1 MLNLNNMRYIFHSL
15 IALLLLTSASAQ
27 SNKFQAGEILLKNG
41 IQKTGYVLGQF
52 HLGAPKGV
60 YFKPD
65 EATKSEYLEFSDIQ
79 EVRFGETL
87 RYITHCTQNTA
98 QDRCH
103 WLKTLLTGKISL
115 HQSVA
120 DEGLY
125 FMEEAGAFNAIRSP
139 SFEGTLALLKRK
151 CEGFVAPANAKF
163 GTATLIQVVANYAKC
178 KYPNEEPTSLY
189 VPETP
194 ASWFIGPK
202 VGINLGNASVSEST
216 YYSQGQYIGQLA
228 ISPGLAL
235 QVRVS
240 EHWSATAE
248 LLYFKRSFKSDSVN
262 VWDILSPNYSK
273 IKVDFSYLEIPLSGQ
288 YYFSAGKISPFV
300 QAGVNIGIPLNRR
313 FQEEMF
319 NATPSEFELQP
330 DVKFKGLGFGFG
342 GGLGLNVQMNERS
355 QLQFQGQYTYFTNI
369 FKNNSSVT
377 ASSAINQG
385 ETVFKISHFQLGLA
399 WLIRL

>member
-1 MLNLNNMRYIFHSL
+1 MRYIFHSL
-15 IALLLLTSASAQ
+15 ITLLLLTSANAQ

-41 IQKTGYVLGQF
+41 IQKTGYILGQF
-52 HLGAPKGV
+52 QLDDPKGV

-65 EATKSEYLEFSDIQ
+65 EVTKSEYLEFREIK
-79 EVRFGETL
+79 EVRFGESL

-98 QDRCH
+98 QERCH
-103 WLKTLLTGKISL
+103 WLKTLLIGKASL
-115 HQSVA
+115 HQSAA

-125 FMEEAGAFNAIRSP
+125 FIEEAGVFNAIRSP
-139 SFEGTLALLKRK
+139 SFDGTLTLLKRK
-151 CEGFVAPANAKF
+151 CEGFVPPTNARF
-163 GTATLIQVVANYAKC
+163 GTPSLIQIIANYNQC
-178 KYPNEEPTSLY
+178 KYPNDQTQVFY

-194 ASWFIGPK
+194 AKWFIGPK
-202 VGINLGNASVSEST
+202 IGMNFGNASVSEST

-273 IKVDFSYLEIPLSGQ
+273 IKVDFSYVEIPLSGQ

-300 QAGVNIGIPLNRR
+300 QAGVNIGIPLSRR

-319 NATPSEFELQP
+319 NATPSELELQP
-330 DVKFKGLGFGFG
+330 EVKFKGLGFGFG
-342 GGLGLNVQMNERS
+342 GGLGLNVQMNERT

-369 FKNNSSVT
+369 FKNNSSIT
-377 ASSAINQG
+377 FSAINQG
-385 ETVFKISHFQLGLA
+385 ETVFKVSHFQLGLA
-399 WLIRL
+399 CLFRL

>member
-1 MLNLNNMRYIFHSL
+1 MRYVFYAL
-15 IALLLLTSASAQ
+15 INLLLLSSTFAQ

-52 HLGAPKGV
+52 NLDVPKGI

-65 EATKSEYLEFSDIQ
+65 EVTKSEYVNFSDIQ

-98 QDRCH
+98 QERCH
-103 WLKTLLTGKISL
+103 WLKTLLVGKINL
-115 HQSVA
+115 HQSA
-120 DEGLY
+120 SDEGLY
-125 FMEEAGAFNAIRSP
+125 FMEEAGTFNAIRNP

-151 CEGFVAPANAKF
+151 CEGFVVPANAKF
-163 GTATLIQVVANYAKC
+163 GTASLIQIVANYNQC
-178 KYPNEEPTSLY
+178 KYPKDETQVFY
-189 VPETP
+189 VPDTP
-194 ASWFIGPK
+194 AKWFIGPK
-202 VGINLGNASVSEST
+202 MGLNLGNASIYEFN
-216 YYSQGQYIGQLA
+216 YYGQGQYSGQPA

-248 LLYFKRSFKSDSVN
+248 LLYFNRSFKSDSVN
-262 VWDILSPNYSK
+262 VWDIISPNYSK
-273 IKVDFSYLEIPLSGQ
+273 INIDLSYIEIPLAVQ

-300 QAGVNIGIPLNRR
+300 QAGVNLGIPLSQN

-319 NATPSEFELQP
+319 NATASELLRQP
-330 DVKFKGLGFGFG
+330 KVEFIGLGFGFG
-342 GGLGLNVQMNERS
+342 GGLGLNAQMNERTH
-355 QLQFQGQYTYFTNI
+355 LQVQGQYTYFTNR
-369 FKNNSSVT
+369 FRAESSVFGT
-377 ASSAINQG
+377 GSDKS
-385 ETVFKISHFQLGLA
+385 ETPFKIPQVQLGLA

>member
-1 MLNLNNMRYIFHSL
+1 MRYVFYTL
-15 IALLLLTSASAQ
+15 FNLLLLTSAFSQ

-65 EATKSEYLEFSDIQ
+65 EVTKSEYLEFSDIK

-98 QDRCH
+98 QERCH

-125 FMEEAGAFNAIRSP
+125 FMEEGGIFNGIRSP
-139 SFEGTLALLKRK
+139 SFEGTLTLLKRK
-151 CEGFVAPANAKF
+151 CEGFVAPADAKF
-163 GTATLIQVVANYAKC
+163 ETASLIQVVANYAKC
-178 KYPNEEPTSLY
+178 KYPNDPTQALY
-189 VPETP
+189 VPDTP
-194 ASWFIGPK
+194 ASWLIGPK
-202 VGINLGNASVSEST
+202 IGLNFGNASVSEST

-330 DVKFKGLGFGFG
+330 NVKFKGLGFGFG

-355 QLQFQGQYTYFTNI
+355 QLQFQGLYTYFTNI

>member
-1 MLNLNNMRYIFHSL
+1 MRYVFYTL
-15 IALLLLTSASAQ
+15 FNLLLLTSTFAQ

-52 HLGAPKGV
+52 HLEAPKGV

-65 EATKSEYLEFSDIQ
+65 EVTKSEYLEYSDIQ

-98 QDRCH
+98 QERCH
-103 WLKTLLTGKISL
+103 WLKTLLLGKINL
-115 HQSVA
+115 HQSA
-120 DEGLY
+120 SDEGLY
-125 FMEEAGAFNAIRSP
+125 FMEEAGTFNAIRSP
-139 SFEGTLALLKRK
+139 SFEGTLTLLKRK

-178 KYPNEEPTSLY
+178 KYPNDEPTSLY
-189 VPETP
+189 APETP

-202 VGINLGNASVSEST
+202 VGVNLGNASVYEFN
-216 YYSQGQYIGQLA
+216 YYGQGRYIGRPG

-235 QVRVS
+235 QVRVT
-240 EHWSATAE
+240 EHWSATVE

-273 IKVDFSYLEIPLSGQ
+273 IDIDLSFIEIPLSGQ
-288 YYFSAGKISPFV
+288 YYFSTGKISPFV
-300 QAGVNIGIPLNRR
+300 QAGVNVGIPLNRN
-313 FQEEMF
+313 FQQEMF
-319 NATPSEFELQP
+319 NASPSELERQP
-330 DVKFKGLGFGFG
+330 EVEFIGMGFGFG
-342 GGLGLNVQMNERS
+342 GGLGLNMQMNERAC
-355 QLQFQGQYTYFTNI
+355 LQFQGQYTYFTNT
-369 FKNNSSVT
+369 FRAQSSVFGT
-377 ASSAINQG
+377 GSINQS
-385 ETVFKISHFQLGLA
+385 ETPFKIAHFQLGLA